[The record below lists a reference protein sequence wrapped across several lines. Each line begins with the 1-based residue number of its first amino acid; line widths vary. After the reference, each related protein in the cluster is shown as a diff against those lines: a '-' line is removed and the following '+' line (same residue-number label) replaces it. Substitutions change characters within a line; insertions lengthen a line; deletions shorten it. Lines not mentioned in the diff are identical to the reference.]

1 MTEDCLRDRLRRLL
15 AVAAL
20 MVGLGACEGI
30 TPLTADAR
38 VPPTISGLSPF
49 KVPEWAGKRPM
60 AYDGTYEGYLINESF
75 YFFCP
80 TATIYFPLSFEIANG
95 LVRRTDNRAQAAPV
109 DGYINDHGIFVANTS
124 LKAVFGQLFIGAITD
139 DRMRG
144 EWRSGPGRHLC
155 HGRIE
160 LVRVVDDQRYCED
173 RLSGKPYA
181 TGTECRGIDR
191 FLTKREFE
199 AMLKTSKKS

>member
-1 MTEDCLRDRLRRLL
+1 MRIRLRRL
-15 AVAAL
+15 VVTAAL
-20 MVGLGACEGI
+20 VAGLGACEGV
-30 TPLTADAR
+30 TPLTADAK
-38 VPPTISGLSPF
+38 VPPTIVGQSTIRI
-49 KVPEWAGKRPM
+49 PEWAGKRPSP
-60 AYDGTYEGYLINESF
+60 YDGTYEGYLINESF

-80 TATIYFPLSFEIANG
+80 TATVYFPLSFEIANG

-109 DGYINDHGIFVANTS
+109 DGYINDHGVFVANTS
-124 LKAVFGQLFIGAITD
+124 LKAVFGQLFIGAIAD

-144 EWRSGPGRHLC
+144 EWRSGRVLC

-160 LVRVVDDQRYCED
+160 LARVVGGQRYCED

-181 TGTECRGIDR
+181 TRRECRGIDR

-199 AMLKTSKKS
+199 TMLKANERS

>member
-1 MTEDCLRDRLRRLL
+1 MEGCLRDRLRRLL
-15 AVAAL
+15 VVAAL
-20 MVGLGACEGI
+20 VAGLGACEGI
-30 TPLTADAR
+30 TPLTADATQ
-38 VPPTISGLSPF
+38 PPSIHGQSPIRI
-49 KVPEWAGKRPM
+49 PEWAGKRPSP
-60 AYDGTYEGYLINESF
+60 YDGTYEGYLINESV

-80 TATIYFPLSFEIANG
+80 TGTIYFPLSFEIANG

-109 DGYINDHGIFVANTS
+109 DGYINDHGVFVANTS
-124 LKAVFGQLFIGAITD
+124 LKAVFGQLFIGSISD

-144 EWRSGPGRHLC
+144 EWRSSRRLC
-155 HGRIE
+155 YGRIE

-181 TGTECRGIDR
+181 TRTECRGIDR

-199 AMLKTSKKS
+199 AMPKTTEKS